1 LRIGVERLFT
11 TVPDIHYAIVDLHEG
26 PNHLVMEVLV
36 TGNNRDTGAVL
47 NFQAC
52 DIVLFD
58 GGRLIEK
65 RSYRKVV
72 TAG

>member
-1 LRIGVERLFT
+1 
-11 TVPDIHYAIVDLHEG
+11 
-26 PNHLVMEVLV
+26 MEVLV
-36 TGNNRDTGAVL
+36 TGNNRETGQAL

-58 GGRLIEK
+58 RDRLVEK

-72 TAG
+72 TAA